1 MKEENK
7 KLLILHLLMILLEIM
22 GLITTINIIHSVDF
36 QYYTEDSNILML
48 IVSLIFVYFLVFNKE
63 IPKWL
68 EILNH
73 MAVLGLTVT
82 FTVVILVLAPMYR
95 FNYSWLLFKDAMLYY
110 HTLCPIL
117 AMITYVFFTK
127 TNIEKKYIPHTMIF
141 TIIYSIILI
150 ILNICQVVE
159 GPYPFLMVR
168 KQPIITSIFW
178 IILIEG
184 GTLLLSYS
192 LLKLKLLRK
201 ENYK

>member
-7 KLLILHLLMILLEIM
+7 KLLILHLLMILLELM
-22 GLITTINIIHSVDF
+22 GLITTINVMHHIEF

-48 IVSLIFVYFLVFNKE
+48 IISLIFVYYLVSNKK
-63 IPKWL
+63 IPRWL

-82 FTVVILVLAPMYR
+82 FTVVILVLAPMYN
-95 FNYSWLLFKDAMLYY
+95 FNYLWLLFKDAMLYF

-117 AMITYVFFTK
+117 AIITYIFFTK
-127 TNIEKKYIPHTMIF
+127 TSIEKKHIPNTMTF

-159 GPYPFLMVR
+159 GPYPFLMVY
-168 KQPIITSIFW
+168 KQPIYMSIIW
-178 IILIEG
+178 IILLVG
-184 GTLLLSYS
+184 GAYLLSIVLYNIKKRINS
-192 LLKLKLLRK
+192 
-201 ENYK
+201 